1 MLVLFGLTRFEQDD
15 WISGTDKMEDRNER
29 ERDGEIRLARC
40 LMSAKENFKTDYR
53 LD

>member
-29 ERDGEIRLARC
+29 GSEME
-40 LMSAKENFKTDYR
+40 K
-53 LD
+53 LDWQDV